1 MRQAK
6 SGESIWLRSGSAE
19 LLGHSDVK
27 TTMIYIHVLNRGP
40 SGVRSPVD
48 GWDNGSLASG
58 GHRSIIK
65 EISTYHT
72 GQLGHGIYHNQR
84 RNVLLQIVCG

>member
-1 MRQAK
+1 MAFLILTFNFRFNTFNSLQSKFLVRQAK

-27 TTMIYIHVLNRGP
+27 TTMIYTHVLNRGP

-48 GWDNGSLASG
+48 GL
-58 GHRSIIK
+58 
-65 EISTYHT
+65 
-72 GQLGHGIYHNQR
+72 
-84 RNVLLQIVCG
+84 